1 MSKVILLTGAT
12 DGLGALAAEMLA
24 QAGHHLLLHGR
35 NQTRLSH
42 LADKLSA
49 HTKIETYCCDLSS
62 LKDVAKMAD
71 EVLANHQH
79 IDVLINNAGVLRAD
93 NLRTNEGLEL
103 RFVVNAI
110 APYLLTTKLL
120 QVIADSGRVVNLSS
134 AAQATIVPQALG
146 RFDDYSDM
154 AAYSMSKLAITS
166 WTRQMAVTQKDLL
179 EDRVF
184 VSVNPASL
192 LGTKMVKE
200 GFGIDGSDIA
210 VGADII
216 CRAALSDEFSA
227 ANGLYYDNDA
237 KCFAPPHQ
245 DALDEA
251 LGTAIIAQMAETI
264 AKVLNQA

>member
-1 MSKVILLTGAT
+1 MPKVILLTGAT

-24 QAGHHLLLHGR
+24 KAGHHLLVHGR
-35 NQTRLSH
+35 DQSRLSH

-49 HTKIETYCCDLSS
+49 YTKIETFCCDLSS
-62 LKDVAKMAD
+62 LKGVAKMAD
-71 EVLANHQH
+71 DVLAAHQH

-93 NLRTNEGLEL
+93 TVRTNEALEL
-103 RFVVNAI
+103 RFVVNTI

-120 QVIADSGRVVNLSS
+120 PLIPTGGRVVNLSS
-134 AAQATIVPQALG
+134 AAQATIAPEALG
-146 RFDDYSDM
+146 RFDEYSDM

-166 WTRQMAVTQKDLL
+166 WTRQMALAHDDK
-179 EDRVF
+179 VF

-216 CRAALSDEFSA
+216 CRAAVSEEFRA

-251 LGTAIIAQMAETI
+251 LGAAIIAQMSQTLAQ
-264 AKVLNQA
+264 VLNQA

>member
-24 QAGHHLLLHGR
+24 RSGHHLLIHGR
-35 NQTRLSH
+35 NQSRLSQ
-42 LADKLSA
+42 LAERLSA
-49 HTKIETYCCDLSS
+49 HSMIDTYCCDLSS
-62 LKDVAKMAD
+62 LAAVAKMAD
-71 EVLANHQH
+71 EVTEQHQH

-93 NLRTNEGLEL
+93 HLRTDEGLEL
-103 RFVVNAI
+103 RFVVNSI

-120 QVIADSGRVVNLSS
+120 PLIPQGGRVVNLSS
-134 AAQATIVPQALG
+134 AAQASLSPQALG

-166 WTRQMAVTQKDLL
+166 WTRQMALAHDDK
-179 EDRVF
+179 VF

-200 GFGIDGSDIA
+200 GFGIDGSDIS

-216 CRAALSDEFSA
+216 CRAALSDEFRT

-237 KCFAPPHQ
+237 KAFAPPHQ
-245 DALDEA
+245 DALDEV
-251 LGTAIIAQMAETI
+251 LGAAIISEMTKTI
-264 AKVLNQA
+264 ATVLNQA

>member
-1 MSKVILLTGAT
+1 MRKIILLTGAT

-35 NQTRLSH
+35 NQSRLSQ

-49 HTKIETYCCDLSS
+49 HTTIETYCCDLSS
-62 LKDVAKMAD
+62 LAAVAQMAD
-71 EVLANHQH
+71 EVHAAHQH

-93 NLRTNEGLEL
+93 TVRTDEGLEL
-103 RFVVNAI
+103 RFVVNTI
-110 APYLLTTKLL
+110 APYLLTTSLL
-120 QVIADSGRVVNLSS
+120 PLIPQGGRIVNLSS
-134 AAQATIVPQALG
+134 AAQKPILPEALG

-154 AAYSMSKLAITS
+154 AAYSMSKLAITA
-166 WTRQMAVTQKDLL
+166 WTRQMALL
-179 EDRVF
+179 HDDKVF

-200 GFGIDGSDIA
+200 GFGIDGSDIT

-216 CRAALSDEFSA
+216 CRAAISDEFSA

-237 KCFAPPHQ
+237 KCFASPHE
-245 DALDEA
+245 DALNEA
-251 LGTAIIAQMAETI
+251 LGKAIIAQMSEISAR
-264 AKVLNQA
+264 VVNQA

>member
-12 DGLGALAAEMLA
+12 DGLGAYAAEMLA
-24 QAGHHLLLHGR
+24 RAGHHLLIHGR
-35 NQTRLSH
+35 DQARLSA
-42 LADKLSA
+42 LAEKLSM
-49 HTKIETYCCDLSS
+49 HSKIETFCCDLSS
-62 LKDVAKMAD
+62 LRGVAQMAD
-71 EVLANHQH
+71 EVLSDHQH
-79 IDVLINNAGVLRAD
+79 IDVLINNAGVLRAEAC
-93 NLRTNEGLEL
+93 RTDEGLEL

-110 APYLLTTKLL
+110 APYLLTQRLL
-120 QVIADSGRVVNLSS
+120 AAIPHGGRVVNLSS
-134 AAQATIVPQALG
+134 AAQASLTPKALG

-154 AAYSMSKLAITS
+154 EAYSKSKMAITA
-166 WTRQMAVTQKDLL
+166 WTRQMALAHGDKI
-179 EDRVF
+179 F
-184 VSVNPASL
+184 VAVNPASL

-200 GFGIDGSDIA
+200 GFGIDGSDIS

-251 LGTAIIAQMAETI
+251 IGAAIIAQMSETI
-264 AKVLNQA
+264 EAIVN